1 MSRSTYYYHETHET
15 ADRQS
20 LERPV
25 IREICLGADMRY
37 GYRRVASELKRRTGL
52 CLSGK
57 TVLKVMREEGLT
69 CARRRRRKYRSYAG
83 KVGKVAPN
91 LLGRSFRAAAPMTKL
106 VTDVTEF
113 KVAGRKLY
121 LSPVIDLFNDEV
133 VAYSMS
139 TSPNMRMVQ
148 EMLERLEPRI
158 PDGAMPL
165 MHSDQGW
172 QYQMP
177 SYVQALQRM
186 GIIQSMSRKDN
197 CLDNSKAEN
206 FFSMLKTELY
216 FDWEGESVH
225 ELEIAVRDYI
235 DWYNKRRVKMG
246 LKGKSPV
253 EYRLDWA
260 A

>member
-1 MSRSTYYYHETHET
+1 MSRSTYYYHETHEA

-106 VTDVTEF
+106 VTDVTEL

-139 TSPNMRMVQ
+139 TSPNMRMIQ
-148 EMLERLEPRI
+148 EMLEQLEPRI

-165 MHSDQGW
+165 MHSASRAGSIRCRFTCRRCSAWGSSRACQGRATAW
-172 QYQMP
+172 TTRRLRT
-177 SYVQALQRM
+177 S
-186 GIIQSMSRKDN
+186 SR
-197 CLDNSKAEN
+197 C
-206 FFSMLKTELY
+206 
-216 FDWEGESVH
+216 
-225 ELEIAVRDYI
+225 
-235 DWYNKRRVKMG
+235 
-246 LKGKSPV
+246 
-253 EYRLDWA
+253 
-260 A
+260 

>member
-1 MSRSTYYYHETHET
+1 MTLTPRGDYRGALRTPRAGERNLKTNGCLGGGALRNKEKHDVVASLRHSYPLKTLLGLIGMSRSTYYYRETHEA

-25 IREICLGADMRY
+25 IREICLVADMRY
-37 GYRRVASELKRRTGL
+37 GYRRAASELKRRTGL

-69 CARRRRRKYRSYAG
+69 CARRRRRKYCSYAG
-83 KVGKVAPN
+83 KVGKVALN
-91 LLGRSFRAAAPMTKL
+91 LLVRSFRAAAPMTKL
-106 VTDVTEF
+106 VTDVTEL
-113 KVAGRKLY
+113 KVAGRKFY

-133 VAYSMS
+133 VTYSMS

-148 EMLERLEPRI
+148 E
-158 PDGAMPL
+158 
-165 MHSDQGW
+165 
-172 QYQMP
+172 
-177 SYVQALQRM
+177 
-186 GIIQSMSRKDN
+186 
-197 CLDNSKAEN
+197 
-206 FFSMLKTELY
+206 
-216 FDWEGESVH
+216 
-225 ELEIAVRDYI
+225 LEIAVRGYI
-235 DWYNKRRVKMG
+235 DWYNTRRVKMG

>member
-1 MSRSTYYYHETHET
+1 MSRSTYYYHETHEA

-25 IREICLGADMRY
+25 IREICLGADMRH
-37 GYRRVASELKRRTGL
+37 GYRRVASELKRRTRL
-52 CLSGK
+52 RLSGK

-106 VTDVTEF
+106 VTDVTEL
-113 KVAGRKLY
+113 KVAGGKLCP
-121 LSPVIDLFNDEV
+121 SPVIDLFNDEV

-139 TSPNMRMVQ
+139 TSPNMRMIQ

-158 PDGAMPL
+158 HDGAMPL
-165 MHSDQGW
+165 MHSD
-172 QYQMP
+172 Y
-177 SYVQALQRM
+177 
-186 GIIQSMSRKDN
+186 
-197 CLDNSKAEN
+197 AEEN
-206 FFSMLKTELY
+206 AKPRADRVCCVSQ
-216 FDWEGESVH
+216 ES
-225 ELEIAVRDYI
+225 
-235 DWYNKRRVKMG
+235 
-246 LKGKSPV
+246 
-253 EYRLDWA
+253 A